1 MAAPLKTRPYDGPN
15 DADLPDAIKKL
26 PAKAKEIWVAAFN
39 SAWDGYDPETS
50 EQDSQEGYANA
61 VAWGTVNKKFKQ
73 QDGKWVPRVYVL
85 YSFEAPLTRVQDQA
99 GKVTWETTASDD
111 GVDKYAT
118 RMTVELHDDFI
129 RNAAQMGM
137 PFLTIAHFNQLARIG
152 RADKLWRDGRRL
164 KASGH
169 FFVDAED
176 PLIRDLARAA
186 ADTALE
192 DMNLPPRQRKV
203 RTSIGFKP
211 GPGGVTTEDLG
222 VLAYVRGYLAEIT
235 MTTHPGNS
243 RVDFSSERSEE
254 MKVRI
259 SPDFMEQDAATIVGE
274 DLAKKLRALFETV
287 AGRSAEDDPVEIV
300 YRALEELGDET
311 KFVAMAYQAG
321 DDAEKRVKVEEGF
334 KDIGRTVPWKRDQ
347 AKLIDRLEELDDLRI
362 LQEAELV
369 GEEKVAIVRA
379 KLSLDI
385 AAGKV
390 KATDDESIE
399 LVDSSGA
406 EVILLRTE
414 RFGDQELDVVTT
426 EEVELVER
434 AGRKLQGKRLD
445 QLAGIGNQLSEAASG
460 ITEMVEWA
468 RAESEGKE
476 KDGERSSDPIIQ
488 EGVDAAIDFQKHML
502 ARFGG
507 VEADDSLIKTM
518 EQHSMM
524 EVAFEA
530 AMTLTDIVV
539 ANMAPDLEGSMEDR
553 MQNVE
558 KALNEYGQV
567 IGSMLVSA
575 FGGGRSAPPPN
586 NGNQPESD
594 PTNVNRAG
602 DGTGPV
608 NASDGSQGLPDLTGL
623 DAAVAK
629 KRQLVLDGAPVE
641 DIQAA
646 MAEEVKEIETIL
658 GEQPENDQPP
668 VGEETVA
675 RVAQLEIGMSQAT
688 EGISEI
694 LERLDARQEPESL
707 PRSYGL
713 PRRRSLPAG
722 PPPAATPKAQPR
734 QIGRSRLGQAQRLT
748 IGEAVEQ
755 SMGEKPLY

>member
-1 MAAPLKTRPYDGPN
+1 MAAPLKTRPYDGPS

-50 EQDSQEGYANA
+50 EQDSQEGYASA
-61 VAWGTVNKKFKQ
+61 VAWSAVNKKFKKNK
-73 QDGKWVPRVYVL
+73 DGKYVPRSYVL
-85 YSFEAPLTRVQDQA
+85 NSYEAPMTRVREQD

-137 PFLTIAHFNQLARIG
+137 PFLTVAHFNQLARIG

-169 FFVDAED
+169 FFIDDED
-176 PLIRDLARAA
+176 PLIRELARAA

-192 DMNLPPRQRKV
+192 DMKSPPRQRKV

-211 GPGGVTTEDLG
+211 GPGGIITEDLG

-259 SPDFMEQDAATIVGE
+259 TPDFMEQDAATIVGE
-274 DLAKKLRALFETV
+274 DLAKKLRDKFEAV
-287 AGRSAEDDPVEIV
+287 AGRSAEDDPVEII

-311 KFVAMAYQAG
+311 KFVAMAYQTG
-321 DDAEKRVKVEEGF
+321 DDAEKRAEVEEGF
-334 KDIGRTVPWKRDQ
+334 KGIGRTVPWQRDQ

-362 LQEAELV
+362 LQEADLV

-385 AAGKV
+385 AGGKV
-390 KATDDESIE
+390 PNVEGCEI
-399 LVDSSGA
+399 VDNEGQ
-406 EVILLRTE
+406 EVILVRSE
-414 RFGDQELDVVTT
+414 RFGDQGLGLVTD

-434 AGRKLQGKRLD
+434 VGRKLQGKRLD
-445 QLAGIGNQLSEAASG
+445 QLNGIADAIGEAAG
-460 ITEMVEWA
+460 GLKDLVEWA
-468 RAESEGKE
+468 KAEAKGDE
-476 KDGERSSDPIIQ
+476 GERSYEPR
-488 EGVDAAIDFQKHML
+488 EVAPDADFEKAL
-502 ARFGG
+502 VARFGG
-507 VEADDSLIKTM
+507 VEADDSLIETM

-539 ANMAPDLEGSMEDR
+539 ANMAPDYEGSLEDR

-567 IGSMLVSA
+567 VSPMLVSA
-575 FGGGRSAPPPN
+575 FGGGRSAPPPK
-586 NGNQPESD
+586 NGNKPESD

-608 NASDGSQGLPDLTGL
+608 NAGDGSKGQPDLTGL

-688 EGISEI
+688 EGINEI
-694 LERLDARQEPESL
+694 LERLDARQEPASP
-707 PRSYGL
+707 PRNYGL
-713 PRRRSLPAG
+713 PRQRSLPAG

-748 IGEAVEQ
+748 VGEAVEL